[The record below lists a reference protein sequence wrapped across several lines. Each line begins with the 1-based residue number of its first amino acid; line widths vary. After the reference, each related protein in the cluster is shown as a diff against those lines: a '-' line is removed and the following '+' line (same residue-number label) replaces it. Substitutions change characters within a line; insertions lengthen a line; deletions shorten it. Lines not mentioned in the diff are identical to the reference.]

1 MKRIKCLDCDE
12 MFEVEAEGDA
22 IQTMMPHYMQEH
34 QKMMQGQIEETKED
48 WMKRLHEEW
57 ESAENI

>member
-12 MFEVEAEGDA
+12 MFEVEAENTA
-22 IQTMMPHYMQEH
+22 MQTMTPHYIQAHQE
-34 QKMMQGQIEETKED
+34 MMQGQTEETKED

-57 ESAENI
+57 ESAEDI